1 MVSVAAMKCWHRE
14 RDRQN
19 CKVNL
24 VVLPADTVLCIR
36 VRHDNHRNGDQNMSE
51 ENTQDADRDDW
62 EEVDAQEVEL
72 AITALE
78 RLIDTIQSETIQA
91 ELQVAS
97 DNISELADWE
107 EDEDDQAEAA

>member
-1 MVSVAAMKCWHRE
+1 
-14 RDRQN
+14 
-19 CKVNL
+19 
-24 VVLPADTVLCIR
+24 
-36 VRHDNHRNGDQNMSE
+36 MSE

-107 EDEDDQAEAA
+107 EDENDDQAEAA

>member
-1 MVSVAAMKCWHRE
+1 
-14 RDRQN
+14 
-19 CKVNL
+19 
-24 VVLPADTVLCIR
+24 
-36 VRHDNHRNGDQNMSE
+36 MSE

>member
-1 MVSVAAMKCWHRE
+1 
-14 RDRQN
+14 
-19 CKVNL
+19 
-24 VVLPADTVLCIR
+24 
-36 VRHDNHRNGDQNMSE
+36 MSE

-72 AITALE
+72 AMTALE

-107 EDEDDQAEAA
+107 EDENDDQAEAA

>member
-1 MVSVAAMKCWHRE
+1 
-14 RDRQN
+14 
-19 CKVNL
+19 
-24 VVLPADTVLCIR
+24 
-36 VRHDNHRNGDQNMSE
+36 MSE
-51 ENTQDADRDDW
+51 ENVQQPDPEEW

-78 RLIDTIQSETIQA
+78 RLIEAVKSETIQA

-107 EDEDDQAEAA
+107 EDDDAADDQAEAA